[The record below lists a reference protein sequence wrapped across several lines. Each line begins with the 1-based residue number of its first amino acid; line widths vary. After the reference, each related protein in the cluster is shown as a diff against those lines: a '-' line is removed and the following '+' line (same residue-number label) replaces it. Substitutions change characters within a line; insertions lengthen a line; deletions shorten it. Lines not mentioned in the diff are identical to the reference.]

1 MGIQSNPFDRARI
14 PLETPFQGRLDSFAK
29 DATMFLTELTPLVR
43 EFSQNPIAFTG
54 GLFSGIFRLSLTEDP
69 VRSWLDQQAGR
80 PSTSTSNSDQNGKGD
95 GPQSITID

>member
-1 MGIQSNPFDRARI
+1 
-14 PLETPFQGRLDSFAK
+14 
-29 DATMFLTELTPLVR
+29 MFLTELTPLVR
-43 EFSQNPIAFTG
+43 EFSQNPVAFTG

-80 PSTSTSNSDQNGKGD
+80 PSTTATNSNQNNGKGD